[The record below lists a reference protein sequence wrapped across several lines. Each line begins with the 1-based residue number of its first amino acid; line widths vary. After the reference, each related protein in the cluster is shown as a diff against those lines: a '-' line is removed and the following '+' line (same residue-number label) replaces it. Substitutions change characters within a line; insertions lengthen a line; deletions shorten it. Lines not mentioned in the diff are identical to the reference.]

1 MTKTAAK
8 RKAQDLILDQLA
20 KIGYG
25 DEYEDFIQEVSP
37 DNPDE
42 AAEILKSQMDRVAK
56 MFGYGE
62 AWFG

>member
-1 MTKTAAK
+1 MTKAQAK
-8 RKAQDLILDQLA
+8 RKAQDLILEQLA

-42 AAEILKSQMDRVAK
+42 AVEILKSQMDRVAK

-62 AWFG
+62 AWFC

>member
-8 RKAQDLILDQLA
+8 RKAQDLILEQLA

-25 DEYEDFIQEVSP
+25 DEYEEFVKEVG
-37 DNPDE
+37 DPDE
-42 AAEILKSQMDRVAK
+42 AVEILKSQMDRVAK
-56 MFGYGE
+56 MFGYAQ

>member
-8 RKAQDLILDQLA
+8 RKAQDLILAQLA

-25 DEYEDFIQEVSP
+25 DEYEEFVEEVG
-37 DNPDE
+37 DPDE
-42 AAEILKSQMDRVAK
+42 AVEILKSQMDRVAK
-56 MFGYGE
+56 MFGYAQ